1 MTMRAHNP
9 KNAKTCL
16 LQIIPSFL
24 FFCEMNSIVQD
35 SVMQIC
41 ESVKS
46 LSFKLCLFNTIATR
60 NLSIVGTV
68 SSYWQMEGKTLKWKP
83 CKLNTSSQI
92 ILAALKRTIV
102 SFS

>member
-35 SVMQIC
+35 IVMQIC

-46 LSFKLCLFNTIATR
+46 FSF
-60 NLSIVGTV
+60 
-68 SSYWQMEGKTLKWKP
+68 
-83 CKLNTSSQI
+83 
-92 ILAALKRTIV
+92 
-102 SFS
+102 